1 MMMNQWILGYKIPV
15 EKALNLKVGCSET
28 KPGSI
33 QQKPGARLQKWLTW
47 KKKNV
52 PNLNG
57 SASGTSG
64 NHCLSHEIYWNMIN
78 MVIICNYKQEELQQQ
93 MFPSNSPIM
102 IVEARSPQHPP
113 AHLQLRDGRLASG
126 SVSIL
131 ARSRW
136 YGLSF
141 NGSWEANMQRL
152 HRKEFA
158 E

>member
-1 MMMNQWILGYKIPV
+1 
-15 EKALNLKVGCSET
+15 
-28 KPGSI
+28 
-33 QQKPGARLQKWLTW
+33 
-47 KKKNV
+47 
-52 PNLNG
+52 
-57 SASGTSG
+57 
-64 NHCLSHEIYWNMIN
+64 MIN